1 MYGILGISQGK
12 KSSFLTSFFL
22 QRLCRCHENQKC
34 SVLIPEITDTSG
46 KKLVLLLSSHSM
58 DNFSASHG
66 TGAPQAGAVTHP
78 CRKGGQTSAKPS
90 QGPEQPALSERIL
103 LLFSSASP
111 QKATS
116 CGPGFAHS
124 PGKQHSTGTAPPAA
138 LPAAFPIFPT
148 SLLTFLTTLPIHL
161 GLLCQPHLLCQ
172 LGHQVFPQLARS
184 VPRQQF
190 SLESHLVMTKPAHPR
205 ALCRPGPPASHLLEG
220 ALRAGTPP

>member
-12 KSSFLTSFFL
+12 KSSFLISFFL

-78 CRKGGQTSAKPS
+78 CRKGGQTSAEPS
-90 QGPEQPALSERIL
+90 QGPEQPALSKWIL

-124 PGKQHSTGTAPPAA
+124 PGKQHSTAQHGTAQHSTAPTQLHSPHV
-138 LPAAFPIFPT
+138 LPKWA
-148 SLLTFLTTLPIHL
+148 TTWLRRDKGSPLVLSSPQCH
-161 GLLCQPHLLCQ
+161 Q
-172 LGHQVFPQLARS
+172 LS
-184 VPRQQF
+184 
-190 SLESHLVMTKPAHPR
+190 
-205 ALCRPGPPASHLLEG
+205 
-220 ALRAGTPP
+220 